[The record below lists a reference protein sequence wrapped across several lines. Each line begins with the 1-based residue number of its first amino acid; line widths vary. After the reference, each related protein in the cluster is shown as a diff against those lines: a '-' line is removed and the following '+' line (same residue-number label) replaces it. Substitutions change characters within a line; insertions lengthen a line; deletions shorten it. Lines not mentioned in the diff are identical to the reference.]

1 MTGVRPHHDTEAALR
16 RRIPESE
23 FEFTFARSGGPGG
36 QNVNKVN
43 TRVTL
48 WFDVRGSRSLTAEE
62 RHTVCRSLAGRV
74 GNDGRLRVVA
84 LRHRTQRANRETAI
98 QRLYEL
104 LSTALTPKPI
114 RRATK
119 TPHHAIA
126 RRLDAKR
133 QRSAR
138 KGLRRKS
145 AERLWE

>member
-1 MTGVRPHHDTEAALR
+1 LSGVRPNHDTEAALR

-84 LRHRTQRANRETAI
+84 LRHRTQRANREAAV

-104 LSTALTPKPI
+104 LAAALTPKAS
-114 RRATK
+114 R
-119 TPHHAIA
+119 TPTRIPRGAHE
-126 RRLDAKR
+126 RRLQTKR
-133 QRSAR
+133 RRSTHKR
-138 KGLRRKS
+138 LRRES
-145 AERLWE
+145 PDRLPE